1 MSISRPTK
9 IITSAL
15 IFVLLVA
22 LTLPKLPRAHIGQAG
37 ATWDTGSYIYFGL
50 LFVPLLCI
58 WLGAQR
64 NRVVEIV
71 GWSLLLLLTIGSYF
85 VTFVCFCSCQILIPP
100 HPVIRG

>member
-9 IITSAL
+9 IIASGL

-22 LTLPKLPRAHIGQAG
+22 LTLPKLPRAHIGQAR
-37 ATWDTGSYIYFGL
+37 AAWDAGSYIYFGL

-64 NRVVEIV
+64 NRVVEIIGWVLLLFVTV
-71 GWSLLLLLTIGSYF
+71 GSLLG
-85 VTFVCFCSCQILIPP
+85 
-100 HPVIRG
+100 